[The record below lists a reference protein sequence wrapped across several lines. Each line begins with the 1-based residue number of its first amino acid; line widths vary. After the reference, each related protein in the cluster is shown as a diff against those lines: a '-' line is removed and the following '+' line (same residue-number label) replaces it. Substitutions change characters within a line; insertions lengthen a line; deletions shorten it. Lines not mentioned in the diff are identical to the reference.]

1 MADVFLSYVHEDAVG
16 AHAIERALQGFGA
29 EVWTDRKVAPGEDW
43 AEQIEKRL
51 ADSDV
56 IMLLI
61 TPSYLGF
68 HWAQLE
74 MGYALGRSLDK
85 GVEVVPILLRD
96 AVLPRFLN
104 RFSVID
110 ARQLSANEL
119 ADKMRAFGSAQKASA

>member
-61 TPSYLGF
+61 TPSYLGSRVPLG
-68 HWAQLE
+68 ATGDGLCLGPLVRQ
-74 MGYALGRSLDK
+74 GGRSRPNSSE
-85 GVEVVPILLRD
+85 GRGI
-96 AVLPRFLN
+96 A
-104 RFSVID
+104 
-110 ARQLSANEL
+110 
-119 ADKMRAFGSAQKASA
+119 

>member
-1 MADVFLSYVHEDAVG
+1 
-16 AHAIERALQGFGA
+16 
-29 EVWTDRKVAPGEDW
+29 
-43 AEQIEKRL
+43 
-51 ADSDV
+51 
-56 IMLLI
+56 
-61 TPSYLGF
+61 
-68 HWAQLE
+68 